1 MLKFDYVHYIFM
13 KVWVIWNESD
23 RITIDGIFSTEK
35 KALDY
40 VNSVKDYNKSEKNIE
55 EFEVDRLIGQDT

>member
-1 MLKFDYVHYIFM
+1 M

-35 KALDY
+35 KAVDY
-40 VNSVKDYNKSEKNIE
+40 VNSAKDFNKSEKNIE
-55 EFEVDRLIGQDT
+55 EFELDQLIIKDT

>member
-55 EFEVDRLIGQDT
+55 EFEVDQLIGQDT

>member
-1 MLKFDYVHYIFM
+1 M

-40 VNSVKDYNKSEKNIE
+40 VNSIKDYNKSEKNIE
-55 EFEVDRLIGQDT
+55 EFEVDRLINEET

>member
-1 MLKFDYVHYIFM
+1 M

-40 VNSVKDYNKSEKNIE
+40 VNSVKDYNKSEKYIE
-55 EFEVDRLIGQDT
+55 EFELDHLIAQDT